1 MASEFQCQK
10 CGGDMMGDGYTR
22 ALICEFVPDT
32 DETDARE
39 ADANPLYCS
48 FEDDRDAA
56 SEVR

>member
-1 MASEFQCQK
+1 MS
-10 CGGDMMGDGYTR
+10 YHR
-22 ALICEFVPDT
+22 ANFRPLICEFVPDT